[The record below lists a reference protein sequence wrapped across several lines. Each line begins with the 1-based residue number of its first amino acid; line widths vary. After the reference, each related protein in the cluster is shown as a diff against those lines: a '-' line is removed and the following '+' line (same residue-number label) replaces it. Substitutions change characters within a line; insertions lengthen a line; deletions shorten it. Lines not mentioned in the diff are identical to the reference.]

1 MTTKDRLHQ
10 LGDELL
16 EGEAVVAAVQVLEQ
30 LRVYWQHPLAR
41 KLLSAP
47 IDNESQ
53 TEEEC
58 AGVEEAHQDLAA
70 GRLVSREE
78 IRREFGRLHS
88 GLFVPWSA
96 WQRQGT
102 VM

>member
-1 MTTKDRLHQ
+1 MNSWKARQSSPPCRSSSSYACTGNT
-10 LGDELL
+10 
-16 EGEAVVAAVQVLEQ
+16 
-30 LRVYWQHPLAR
+30 PLAR